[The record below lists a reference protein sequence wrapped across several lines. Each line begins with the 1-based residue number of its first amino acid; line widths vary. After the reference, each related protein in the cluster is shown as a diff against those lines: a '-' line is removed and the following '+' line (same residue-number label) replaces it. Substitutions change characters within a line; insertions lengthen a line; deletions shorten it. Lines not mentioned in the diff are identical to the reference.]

1 MATLAPFAVVRDGL
15 RLAIRATPKASS
27 DRIIGVI
34 DDGHGRCALKVAV
47 TAAPEDGRA
56 NAAVVRLLARELGLK
71 PRDFA
76 IVQGETKRSKVVAL
90 TGDPN
95 SLADLVME
103 RLRPWL
109 TRD

>member
-1 MATLAPFAVVRDGL
+1 MATLVPFAAVHDGL
-15 RLAIRATPKASS
+15 LLAIRTTPKASS
-27 DRIIGVI
+27 NRIIGVI
-34 DDGHGRCALKVAV
+34 DDGHGGCALKVAV

-71 PRDFA
+71 PREFA
-76 IVQGETKRSKVVAL
+76 IVQGEAKRSKVVAL

-95 SLADLVME
+95 SLAARMME